1 MPPTRQIQTGYYF
14 TPTRHND
21 TYPAIDSA
29 TKSNHKGTR
38 VFITG
43 ASRGI
48 GPVIAASFAK
58 AGAESIA
65 IGARSDLSSV
75 EKTISEAATTAGRK
89 VPNVLK
95 LSLDIT
101 DRGSVDRAAGEV
113 EKTFGSLDILI
124 NNAGY
129 LEAWKPLIE
138 SDPEDWWKTW
148 TMNMKGT
155 YLVTRAFMP
164 LLLNGGPNKQLIN
177 LTSGGAHIVTP
188 GASGYQTTKLALL
201 RFTQF
206 IDAEYGDKGVVAYSV
221 HPGGV
226 ATEMGLRMPKE
237 MHYLLQDQPGLA
249 GDTIAYLTQEKRPWL
264 AGRYI
269 SCQWD
274 MPELVAKKDEIIEG
288 DLLKVRMAL

>member
-1 MPPTRQIQTGYYF
+1 MGF
-14 TPTRHND
+14 TPTSHND

-29 TKSNHKGTR
+29 TKSHHKGTR

-75 EKTISEAATTAGRK
+75 EHTIIEAATAAGHK
-89 VPNVLK
+89 APNVLK
-95 LSLDIT
+95 LALDIT
-101 DRGSVDRAAGEV
+101 DQKSVDEAAKEV
-113 EKTFGSLDILI
+113 EKRFGSLDILI

-129 LEAWKPLIE
+129 LENWKPIAE
-138 SDPEDWWKTW
+138 SDPEDWWKAW
-148 TMNMKGT
+148 TMNVQGT
-155 YLVTRAFMP
+155 YLVTRAFLP
-164 LLLNGGPNKQLIN
+164 LLLKGGPNKQLVN
-177 LTSGGAHIVTP
+177 LTSGGAHVVMP
-188 GASGYQTTKLALL
+188 GASGYQTTKLALI
-201 RFTQF
+201 RFTEF
-206 IDAEYGDKGVVAYSV
+206 IDAEYGDKGVLTYSV

-226 ATEMGLRMPKE
+226 ATEMGLSMPKDK
-237 MHYLLQDQPGLA
+237 HYLLKDQPELA
-249 GDTIAYLTQEKRPWL
+249 GDTIAYLTQERRPWL

-274 MPELVAKKDEIIEG
+274 MPEFLSKKDKIVEG
-288 DLLKVRMAL
+288 NLLKVRMAV